1 MHLRNRRVDAA
12 KLGLALLSML
22 AAPRA
27 WSQVDL
33 SAWPQVRME
42 VLAVDRDG
50 SPVPGVKADTLI
62 ARSLRKPIAVT
73 HLEPSAEPQSVCV
86 LIDAS
91 DSMGDGLSLVR
102 TKVRR
107 LLKKLPTADEVC
119 VATFSRQLSIAQPL
133 TDARGPVLN
142 ALEQLKPAG
151 GTQLRDGLLDIVRY
165 MRETA
170 KFKSRAIILVSD
182 GSDHH
187 SAASR
192 EQLKHE
198 LEAEG
203 SPIVHMVSLPIGF
216 GHALA
221 KQYDPNRDAAF
232 NLTEPGGGL
241 TYFPHTIADIDA
253 VMDNLPATI
262 GSRYVLTYVAENAV
276 RDGHEERVA
285 ISFDK
290 THQNSNARIQAPEGY
305 YAPSK

>member
-1 MHLRNRRVDAA
+1 MHLRISRVDAA

-27 WSQVDL
+27 WSQVDT

-42 VLAVDRDG
+42 VLAVDQDG
-50 SPVPGVKADTLI
+50 VPVPGIKADALI
-62 ARSLRKPIAVT
+62 ARGLRQPIAVT
-73 HLEPSAEPQSVCV
+73 DLEPSAEPQSVCV

-91 DSMGDGLSLVR
+91 DSIGDGLSLVR

-107 LLKKLPTADEVC
+107 LLKKLPTGDEVC
-119 VATFSRQLSIAQPL
+119 VASFASKLLIAQPL
-133 TDARGPVLN
+133 TETRGPVLD

-151 GTQLRDGLLDIVRY
+151 GTQLRDGMLDLVRY

-187 SAASR
+187 SAATR
-192 EQLKHE
+192 QQLRQE

-203 SPIVHMVSLPIGF
+203 SPVVHMVCLPVGF

-221 KQYDPNRDAAF
+221 KQFDRNRDAAF

-241 TYFPHTIADIDA
+241 NYFPHTILDIDT

-262 GSRYVLTYVAENAV
+262 GSRYVLTYVAENAA